1 MSASGIPVVALTLG
15 DPAGIGP
22 ELVAKLLARPD
33 LARHARVLVVGDRWV
48 WEDGQRVAGVCAP
61 MREITSVREVRTA
74 GKPGPPSFLPVETVR
89 PDDVRRGTVG
99 AACGAS
105 VLRVLRLCLDAA
117 RAGQIDAICFA
128 PLNKLA
134 MKQAGL
140 AFPDELHFFAEYLGV
155 RGFVC
160 ELNALDG
167 LWTTRVTSHMPLKDV
182 PGTLSPRR
190 IKEAARLLFRAL
202 QAAGVAQPRVA
213 VAALN
218 PHAGEGGTC
227 GREEIEIIEP
237 AIREARDEG
246 VPMDGPFP
254 ADTIFRRALAGLYD
268 GILTMY
274 HDQGQIAMKLMG
286 FERGVTVQ
294 GGLPIPITT
303 PAHGTA
309 FDIAGHNKA
318 SVEAM
323 SRAFALACRMAA
335 FAAVYQR

>member
-1 MSASGIPVVALTLG
+1 MRAGQRPTVALTCG

-22 ELVAKLLARPD
+22 ELVAKLLARED
-33 LARHARVLVVGDRWV
+33 VTGQAGVVLVGDRWV
-48 WEDGQRVAGVCAP
+48 WEEGQRVAGAHTP
-61 MREITSVREVRTA
+61 LREIRSLEEASGRADGE
-74 GKPGPPSFLPVETVR
+74 PGRWLLPVETVQ
-89 PDDVRRGTVG
+89 PHEVRRGTVS
-99 AACGAS
+99 AAAGAS
-105 VLRVLRLCLDAA
+105 VLRALRRCLDAA
-117 RAGQIDAICFA
+117 RAGHVDAICFA

-140 AFPDELHFFAEYLGV
+140 AFPDELHFFADYLGV

-160 ELNALDG
+160 ELNVLDG
-167 LWTTRVTSHMPLKDV
+167 LWTTRVTSHIPLKDV
-182 PGTLSPRR
+182 PAAVSSPR
-190 IKEAARLLFRAL
+190 IKDAGRLLYRAL
-202 QAAGVAQPRVA
+202 RAAGVERPRIA
-213 VAALN
+213 VAGLN

-237 AIREARDEG
+237 AVREVRDDG
-246 VPMDGPFP
+246 VPMEGPFP

-286 FERGVTVQ
+286 FEPGVTVQ

-309 FDIAGHNKA
+309 FDIAGQNKA
-318 SVEAM
+318 DVEAL

-335 FAAVYQR
+335 SHR